1 MCGIC
6 GKYIYG
12 TGASV
17 NKEVLA
23 RMTKSLYSRGPDEEG
38 FFFDTNVGLGVRRLS
53 IRDKKLGKQPVYS
66 ENKNICLV
74 YNGEIYNHTELR
86 DYLLEKGHVFLS
98 GSDGEVIPHLYE
110 EFGDSFIEKLNGM
123 FALALFDARKN
134 NLIIARDRAG
144 IKPLYYAQ
152 TGDSFIF
159 SSSVNSLLQEKDIS
173 LDMDLQGIN
182 CYFTYN
188 YFPCGYSPFKNV
200 KKLLPG
206 SCIVC
211 SPSGIKVKGYQE
223 YDCEKNPIKRDR
235 YAQEFHGVFSEVIND
250 QLQADVPVGI
260 FLSGGLDSS
269 GLAYFASQKRKD
281 LPVFTLGFKEDT
293 YNECDYAAITA
304 GHLGLRHHKF
314 IIEDKIPELFKK
326 TVQSLDIP
334 MGEPSVLPTFHLA
347 GFAKEYCG
355 VVLSGEGAD
364 ELFGG
369 YDTYKADVLA
379 RFFEYLPVKAK
390 RCLFNNAVRLMPVG
404 YGYMNDRLRFELFSK
419 GILSNKIAHYSWR
432 EVFSEE
438 EKKLFFS
445 QYLLNKL
452 SAADH
457 LNEPYRIFQEYF
469 NKLSL
474 KDDLEKSM
482 FFDRQIWLADSILQR
497 VDMSSMFHALE
508 VRVPF
513 LDNRV
518 VEFASRLPLN
528 EKISFMKGKRLLKK
542 VFSEGLPKK
551 IINRRK
557 HGFAVPVNKW
567 LCYELKDLCFDII
580 TQANKGVWEFLNRD
594 YLVSLY
600 KAHIVGK
607 ADNSRK
613 LWSAVMFISWYDN
626 LSVNKD

>member
-6 GKYIYG
+6 GKYVYG
-12 TGASV
+12 PGKMD
-17 NKEVLA
+17 NEDVLLK
-23 RMTKSLYSRGPDEEG
+23 MTKRLYSRGPDEEG
-38 FFFDTNVGLGVRRLS
+38 FFRGAKVGLGVRRLS
-53 IRDKKLGKQPVYS
+53 IRDKKLGKQPIYN
-66 ENKNICLV
+66 ENKDICLV
-74 YNGEIYNHTELR
+74 YNGEIYNHKELR
-86 DYLLEKGHVFLS
+86 NYLLKKGHVFLS

-110 EFGDSFIEKLNGM
+110 ELGDSFIEKLNGM
-123 FALALFDARKN
+123 FALALFDLRN
-134 NLIIARDRAG
+134 DNLIIARDRAG

-152 TGDSFIF
+152 GDDSFVF
-159 SSSVNSLLQEKDIS
+159 SSSVSSLLQEKEIP
-173 LDMDLQGIN
+173 LDMDFQGIN

-188 YFPCGYSPFKNV
+188 YFPCGYSPFEKV

-206 SCIVC
+206 SYIVC
-211 SPSGIKVKGYQE
+211 NSNGIKVKDYRQ
-223 YDCEKNPIKRDR
+223 YNPEKIAVKRNR
-235 YAQEFHGVFSEVIND
+235 YAQEFQGVFSEVIND
-250 QLQADVPVGI
+250 QLRADVPVGI

-269 GLAYFASQKRKD
+269 GLAYFASKEMQD

-314 IIEDKIPELFKK
+314 VIEDKIPELFKK
-326 TVQSLDIP
+326 TMQSLDVP
-334 MGEPSVLPTFHLA
+334 MGEPSLLPTFQLA

-390 RCLFNNAVRLMPVG
+390 RYFFNNILRLMPVD
-404 YGYMNDRLRFELFSK
+404 YRYMNNRLRFELFSK

-445 QYLLNKL
+445 RALLNKL
-452 SAADH
+452 SDADH

-469 NKLSL
+469 NKPGL

-482 FFDRQIWLADSILQR
+482 LFDSQVWLPDSILQR
-497 VDMSSMFHALE
+497 VDMASMFHSLE

-528 EKISFMKGKRLLKK
+528 EKISFMKGKCLLKRA
-542 VFSEGLPKK
+542 FSDGLPKK

-557 HGFAVPVNKW
+557 HGFAVPANKW
-567 LCYELKDLCFDII
+567 FRNELKDLCFDII
-580 TQANKGVWEFLNRD
+580 AQANKGVWELLNRD
-594 YLVSLY
+594 YLIFLY
-600 KAHIVGK
+600 KEHIAGK
-607 ADNSRK
+607 MDNSRK
-613 LWSAVMFISWYDN
+613 LWSTVVFISWYDN
-626 LSVNKD
+626 LFVNKN